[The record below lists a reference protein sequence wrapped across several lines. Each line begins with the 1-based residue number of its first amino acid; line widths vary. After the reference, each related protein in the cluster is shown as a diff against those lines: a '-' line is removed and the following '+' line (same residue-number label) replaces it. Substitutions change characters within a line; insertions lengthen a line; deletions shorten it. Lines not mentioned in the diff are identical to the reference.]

1 MKKES
6 GKKISIQI
14 NLTNRG
20 VYTLLLLMIVAFA
33 GVGVYAFGTQNP
45 ASFGHS
51 SKELDLS
58 GGVDGNAVFNGNVGI
73 GVSNPT
79 AKLDVAGELKVGNTG
94 VACDTS
100 RKSFLR
106 FDSTSG
112 KMQLCDGSSWA
123 EVASGTAVGGLPF
136 YGTSHTKDQC
146 RSAGGTVTDY
156 QSNSFCKFQAGTC
169 PAGWTKHQ
177 NLGSTSIATCGSPS
191 PGTVNCPA
199 SPCTTAIHYFGNIA
213 TETCS
218 YRNGDA
224 DYDVESGYTCTFT
237 TAFICTANL
246 IEVGC
251 Y

>member
-1 MKKES
+1 MKKKS

-33 GVGVYAFGTQNP
+33 GAGVYAFGTQNP

-73 GVSNPT
+73 RVSNPT
-79 AKLDVAGELKVGNTG
+79 AKLDIAGELKVGNTG

-123 EVASGTAVGGLPF
+123 EVSSGTAIGGLPF

-169 PAGWTKHQ
+169 PAGWTKYQ
-177 NLGSTSIATCGSPS
+177 NLGSTSVLTCGSPTAN
-191 PGTVNCPA
+191 PTCPA
-199 SPCTTAIHYFGNIA
+199 SPCATAIHYFGNIA
-213 TETCS
+213 TETCQ
-218 YRNGDA
+218 YRNGDTN
-224 DYDVESGYTCTFT
+224 YDTEAGYSCTFT
-237 TAFICTANL
+237 SAFTCTANL